1 MKLSRLQIT
10 IEPWHI
16 NPATRVLRVEA
27 TVNGIRHSNEQPFD
41 DCDFES
47 AFDRLMDRSKRELN
61 KIIKAHGITPE

>member
-16 NPATRVLRVEA
+16 NQTTRVLRVEA
-27 TVNGIRHSNEQPFD
+27 TVDGIRHSNEQLFD

-47 AFDRLMDRSKRELN
+47 AFDRLMERSKHELN
-61 KIIKAHGITPE
+61 RIIKANGITPE